1 MPRPARSARELIE
14 DHALEPVPAAERHS
28 WLQMSW
34 STVGIV
40 TTLIQLYVGAL
51 ITFMA
56 GMKIGLL
63 AGAAVAVLG
72 ALLGWGVGHVAYR
85 SGLPSGLVAR
95 RHGFGMRGSVVA
107 SAIFGFMLIGFIAAE
122 NVLLYQGFLFYFG
135 AEDTVSNRV
144 LGYGPLTL
152 AWILLTAYGFE
163 AVTRVSS
170 LMLIGFLAVLGYM
183 LLRIAADSSMPWCE
197 IVGFGPQFSP
207 VTQAEVGATSD
218 WGRFVF
224 CINVLSGSA
233 GALAL
238 LDADLGRYARRSI
251 DIGVAAAL
259 GNLFLDVVMIFIGAV
274 IMFAGLPALVAYY
287 TAFAG
292 LPPAE
297 ARQVAIASPDRIAAA
312 FIIFGGLLGAVL
324 MFAAQS
330 KAQVLNTYSSS
341 LSLANLCDA
350 ASGWRPGRLFFVV
363 VANACA
369 LVFLYGDILAWFK
382 EFLVVLGVLTTCFAG
397 IMVADYFLV
406 QPRLDAAARAR
417 SEGEAFNRAGLLSL
431 AIAYLL
437 AHHVLVGA
445 MPIEVLTAL
454 AVSFA
459 VYPPLRLRVFAP

>member
-1 MPRPARSARELIE
+1 MSDPGRRARELIE
-14 DHALEPVPAAERHS
+14 DHALEPVPAAARHS
-28 WLQMSW
+28 WLRMSW

-85 SGLPSGLVAR
+85 CGLPSGLIAR
-95 RHGFGMRGSVVA
+95 RHGFGVRGSVVA

-122 NVLLYQGFLFYFG
+122 NVLLYKGFLFYFE
-135 AEDTVSNRV
+135 AEDTVANRIFV
-144 LGYGPLTL
+144 YGLLTL
-152 AWILLTAYGFE
+152 AWILLTTYGFE
-163 AVTRVSS
+163 AVSRVSS
-170 LMLIGFLAVLGYM
+170 VMLIGFLAVLVYM
-183 LLRIAADSSMPWCE
+183 LLRIAADSGRSWSE
-197 IVGFGPQFSP
+197 LVGFGPQFP
-207 VTQAEVGATSD
+207 PQVQLEAGASGE

-224 CINVLSGSA
+224 CVNVLSGSA

-259 GNLFLDVVMIFIGAV
+259 GNLFLDVLMIFIGAV
-274 IMFAGLPALVAYY
+274 IMFAGLPALVEYY
-287 TAFAG
+287 TVVAG
-292 LPPAE
+292 LPPSE
-297 ARQVAIASPDRIAAA
+297 AMQVAIASPDRIAAA

-341 LSLANLCDA
+341 LSLANLADA
-350 ASGWRPGRLFFVV
+350 GCGWRPGRLFFVV
-363 VANACA
+363 VANVCA
-369 LVFLYGDILAWFK
+369 LVFLYGEILAWFE

-397 IMVADYFLV
+397 IIVADYFLV
-406 QPRLDAAARAR
+406 RPRLDAAARER
-417 SEGEAFNRAGLLSL
+417 CEAEAVNRAGLGAL
-431 AIAYLL
+431 ALGYLL
-437 AHHVLVGA
+437 AHHVLARTV
-445 MPIEVLTAL
+445 PIEALTAL